1 MKRSGRLLGLLS
13 GFSILLV
20 SLFLPLQGRDVV
32 LRTGLEEGLQALAH
46 RDAEL
51 THGVLQARAGL
62 LVNYDS
68 LTQSERKV
76 REGLQSLRQASAAAR
91 GDTATE
97 IGPPLDALT
106 QEIHAKLALVEY
118 FKSEHALLRKSA
130 TFVTWAESPVGE
142 PPSGEV
148 LATHARAIAE
158 GSSRIDVLVHQIV
171 SAPVSTRVEAV
182 RDVVARH
189 SGVR

>member
-1 MKRSGRLLGLLS
+1 MS
-13 GFSILLV
+13 GFSILLA
-20 SLFLPLQGRDVV
+20 SLFIPLQSRDAAV
-32 LRTGLEEGLQALAH
+32 RTGLEEALQTLAH

-51 THGVLQARAGL
+51 THGVRLARAGL

-76 REGLQSLRQASAAAR
+76 REGLQSLRQTSAAAR

-118 FKSEHALLRKSA
+118 FKSEHALLRKS
-130 TFVTWAESPVGE
+130 TTYVTGAESPVGG
-142 PPSGEV
+142 PADGEV
-148 LATHARAIAE
+148 LATHARLITE
-158 GSSRIDVLVHQIV
+158 GSSRVDVLVRQIV
-171 SAPVSTRVEAV
+171 SAPVSARVGAV
-182 RDVVARH
+182 RDVVAGIRA
-189 SGVR
+189 